1 MRRIAAAMAV
11 CGALVLTGCDGTG
24 PASDGDAANPAVE
37 TGQTTFICAG
47 DTSGSL
53 LQWNDLDGALTGAY
67 TYTELSGSAPN
78 EKVSP
83 SSTTLTG
90 TRDGSSI
97 TLSLDVLFAR
107 QPLSGTV
114 SGKTLTLNVPQT
126 DGSLQAAT
134 CRAGTLEEWND
145 FVGQLADYA
154 DNDNAW
160 YLEQEAQ
167 ASSDAADVQAQQD
180 FDRALAAVQDFSL
193 ADDLAQVADDVETV
207 RSDLDDVKAAAAL
220 GATIPGELE
229 CSNLNYNVASGAQF
243 SVASD
248 AQYSFG
254 SDLRYYLLDDIA
266 DGRKA
271 IAKLHDAVAALQS
284 RNLEV
289 PDGVDAVTGA
299 AEGEIA
305 QAVTTANGYVDQV
318 NAYVDEAYAV
328 TNSLATGACADDA
341 LGAPPEH
348 IAHVSG

>member
-11 CGALVLTGCDGTG
+11 CGALVLAGCGGTG

-53 LQWNDLDGALTGAY
+53 LQWNDLDGALTGSY

-90 TRDGSSI
+90 TRDGGSV

-114 SGKTLTLNVPQT
+114 SGKTLMLNVPQS

-145 FVGQLADYA
+145 FVGQLADFA

-160 YLEQEAQ
+160 YIEQEAQ
-167 ASSDAADVQAQQD
+167 ASAAAADARAQQDAADALTTVQK
-180 FDRALAAVQDFSL
+180 FSL
-193 ADDLAQVADDVETV
+193 ADDLAQLADDVEQI
-207 RSDLDDVKAAAAL
+207 RGDLAAEKEAAAL
-220 GATIPGELE
+220 GPNANGGG
-229 CSNLNYNVASGAQF
+229 CYNLTGNVNYAAANSVLYGARNV
-243 SVASD
+243 
-248 AQYSFG
+248 FG
-254 SDLRYYLLDDIA
+254 YDVQNNLLRDVA

-271 IAKLHDAVAALQS
+271 IGAFRDAVAALQAS
-284 RNLEV
+284 GLEE
-289 PDGVDAVTGA
+289 PIGVEEAIGA
-299 AEGEIA
+299 AETEIA
-305 QAVTTANGYVDQV
+305 NGIATANTYTDQV
-318 NAYVDEAYAV
+318 NALVDEAYAV
-328 TNSLATGACADDA
+328 ANATATGECAA
-341 LGAPPEH
+341 QAIGAAP
-348 IAHVSG
+348 AHMDHVTG